1 MWKRN
6 LLFWSLCLVG
16 VAAAASTLLTGNRLA
31 SPRLFGGQTALKPDA
46 VAAVARV
53 DAEFQAS
60 WQDEELTPAPRAD
73 DFTIARRLSLAL
85 TGMIPSLEEVRA
97 LEAVP
102 QEQRIDWWVDHLLA
116 DRRYADYFG
125 ERLARAYVGTEN
137 GPFLA
142 FRRRRFVVWLSD
154 RLHEN
159 DPYDEIVR
167 DLIADTGLWTGDP
180 AVNFITVTIDQNKE
194 GSPPDP
200 ARLAGRTTRAFLGM
214 RIDCLQCH
222 DDRLGNVELGT
233 SVEPRRGRQRDFH
246 ALAAYFGQTKSSPF
260 GVSDDGQKDYLVK
273 FLGETEEEVVP
284 PLPPFEP
291 ELADS
296 EGTRRE
302 QLAHWITHP
311 ENKPFARASV
321 NRVWALM
328 CGRPLVEPVDN
339 IPLYGPFPP
348 GLEALADDFAAHGYD
363 MKRLIRI
370 IAATEAF
377 QRDSRSEG
385 EITPLH
391 ERRWAVFPVTR
402 LRPEQVAG
410 ALIQASS
417 LRTIDAD
424 SNIVAKLMRYGQQ
437 SGFVNRYGDRGE
449 EELIDEAGTTTQR
462 LLMMNGELVAER
474 TKADGLT
481 NASQRIAVLS
491 PDDETAVETAYL
503 TVLSRQPSE
512 REKEHFVER
521 LRGTTGPQRG
531 EVLEDLY
538 WVLVNSTEFSWNH

>member
-6 LLFWSLCLVG
+6 LLFWSLCLIG
-16 VAAAASTLLTGNRLA
+16 VAAAAGTLLTGNRLTA
-31 SPRLFGGQTALKPDA
+31 PRLFGGQTALKPDA
-46 VAAVARV
+46 VATVARV

-60 WQDEELTPAPRAD
+60 WQKEELTPAPRAD

-102 QEQRIDWWVDHLLA
+102 EEQRVDWWVDHLLS

-142 FRRRRFVVWLSD
+142 YRRRRFVTWLSD
-154 RLHEN
+154 RLHAN
-159 DPYDEIVR
+159 DPYDKIVR

-180 AVNFITVTIDQNKE
+180 AVNFVTVTIDQNKE

-214 RIDCLQCH
+214 RIDCPQCH

-233 SVEPRRGRQRDFH
+233 PDDPRGGTQRDFH
-246 ALAAYFGQTKSSPF
+246 GLAAYFGQTQSSPF
-260 GVSDDGQKDYLVK
+260 GVSDDEDKVYRVK

-284 PLPPFEP
+284 PLPPFDV
-291 ELADS
+291 ELAES

-302 QLAHWITHP
+302 QLAHWITSP
-311 ENKPFARASV
+311 ENKPFARATV

-328 CGRPLVEPVDN
+328 CGRPLVDPVDD

-348 GLEALADDFAAHGYD
+348 GLEALADDFSSHGYD
-363 MKRLIRI
+363 VKRLIRI

-385 EITPLH
+385 EVTPLH

-410 ALIQASS
+410 SLIQASS

-424 SNIVAKLMRYGQQ
+424 SNIVSKLLRFAQQ
-437 SGFVNRYGDRGE
+437 GGFVNRYGDRGE
-449 EELIDEAGTTTQR
+449 EELIDESGTATQR
-462 LLMMNGELVAER
+462 LLMMNGDLVAER

-481 NASQRIAVLS
+481 AAQKIAVLS

-503 TVLSRQPSE
+503 TLLSRQPSD
-512 REKEHFVER
+512 REKQHFVER

-531 EVLEDLY
+531 DAMEDLY